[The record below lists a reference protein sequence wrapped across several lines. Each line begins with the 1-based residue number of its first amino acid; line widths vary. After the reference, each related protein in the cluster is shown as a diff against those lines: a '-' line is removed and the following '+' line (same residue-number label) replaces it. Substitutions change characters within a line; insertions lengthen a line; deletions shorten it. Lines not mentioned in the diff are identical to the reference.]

1 MLNTTTTIKFVAFSF
16 FCPFIVSVSVGVFFS
31 FSVEQYDADIQRHNR
46 ANCEGVYTIPTGAHI
61 RDDEQ
66 V

>member
-1 MLNTTTTIKFVAFSF
+1 LVIVLFVGLCSINKAIIGFA
-16 FCPFIVSVSVGVFFS
+16 
-31 FSVEQYDADIQRHNR
+31 VEQYIAEIHRHNR

-66 V
+66 VSISMI